1 LAAFDRQRDPRQDE
15 SWLDSTPRRAC
26 VDADFSNRG
35 APMQPA
41 REPFRKVDQVEEP
54 RRMLGERGTR

>member
-15 SWLDSTPRRAC
+15 SRPDSTPRRAC
-26 VDADFSNRG
+26 DGRGFQQQG

-41 REPFRKVDQVEEP
+41 REPFRKVDQIEEP
-54 RRMLGERGTR
+54 RRMLGEHGAR